1 MSQSLS
7 CVLLHIIFSTKDK
20 YPFIQPDIETDLFS
34 YTAAIAR
41 KQGCPA
47 IIINGMPD
55 HIHVFCNLSR
65 TITIAQLV
73 EEVKTS
79 TSKWIKSKSPDYQK
93 FQWQT
98 GYGVFSVSQSK
109 MMTVKGYVENQKE
122 HHRMQSFREEYR
134 IFLRE
139 YGVAYDERYVWD

>member
-1 MSQSLS
+1 M
-7 CVLLHIIFSTKDK
+7 
-20 YPFIQPDIETDLFS
+20 DLYS
-34 YTAAIAR
+34 YMAAIL
-41 KQGCPA
+41 KNLGCPA
-47 IIINGMPD
+47 IIINGTPD
-55 HIHVFCNLSR
+55 HIHILCNLSR
-65 TITIAQLV
+65 TISIAHLI
-73 EEVKTS
+73 EEVKKG
-79 TSKWIKSKSPDYQK
+79 TSKWIKSKSHSYQK